1 MPIYHYR
8 CEDCEAISE
17 VWAKISD
24 PAPDA
29 CPECG
34 GPNLKKA
41 VSRTAFK
48 LSGGGWYAQG
58 YDGQSNTDSSNTS
71 SGSGSG
77 SGDD

>member
-8 CEDCEAISE
+8 CEDCEEITE

-24 PAPDA
+24 PPPAT
-29 CPECG
+29 CPSCG
-34 GPNLKKA
+34 GGRLTKT

-58 YDGQSNTDSSNTS
+58 YDGQSNTRS
-71 SGSGSG
+71 SGSGSESSSG

>member
-8 CEDCEAISE
+8 CADCEAISE

-24 PAPDA
+24 PPPET

-34 GPNLKKA
+34 GSRLSKT

-58 YDGQSNTDSSNTS
+58 YDGQSNTRSSSASSDSSS
-71 SGSGSG
+71 
-77 SGDD
+77 DD